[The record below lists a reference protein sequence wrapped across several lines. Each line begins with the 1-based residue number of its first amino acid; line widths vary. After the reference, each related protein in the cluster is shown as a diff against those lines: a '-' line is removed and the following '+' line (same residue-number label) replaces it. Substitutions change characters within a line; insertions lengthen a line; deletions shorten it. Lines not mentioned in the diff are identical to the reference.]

1 MDFGT
6 NKMPVEELK
15 KVRLAVLILETFILV
30 LLESGT
36 ENHEKNLISWKILI
50 RSIITQ
56 IIRML
61 VSKNMVLNA
70 VHR

>member
-1 MDFGT
+1 MDFGA
-6 NKMPVEELK
+6 NKIPVEELK

-50 RSIITQ
+50 KSIITQ

-61 VSKNMVLNA
+61 VSKNMVLNV